1 MNNSICTLFEN
12 ILTDIISLNHFN
24 LKSNKP
30 HIKSMKILFHIE
42 VHTRGKAPIQ
52 WKEEFTK
59 TFEYQNFI
67 H

>member
-1 MNNSICTLFEN
+1 
-12 ILTDIISLNHFN
+12 
-24 LKSNKP
+24 
-30 HIKSMKILFHIE
+30 MKILFHIE